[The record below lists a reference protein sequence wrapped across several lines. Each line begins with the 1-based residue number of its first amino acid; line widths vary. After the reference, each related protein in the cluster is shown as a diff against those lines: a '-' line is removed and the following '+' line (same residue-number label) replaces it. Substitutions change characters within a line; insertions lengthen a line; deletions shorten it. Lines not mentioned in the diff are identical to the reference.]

1 MFLSPTVMRVLL
13 VLCLAGMALLAV
25 LFLRRRRLS
34 LAAYVG
40 WGLLA
45 VFLPLIG
52 PFLVILLSPR
62 ENVSKSSREDL

>member
-13 VLCLAGMALLAV
+13 VLCLAGIALLAV
-25 LFLRRRRLS
+25 LFLRSRRLS

-62 ENVSKSSREDL
+62 ESISKSSREDL